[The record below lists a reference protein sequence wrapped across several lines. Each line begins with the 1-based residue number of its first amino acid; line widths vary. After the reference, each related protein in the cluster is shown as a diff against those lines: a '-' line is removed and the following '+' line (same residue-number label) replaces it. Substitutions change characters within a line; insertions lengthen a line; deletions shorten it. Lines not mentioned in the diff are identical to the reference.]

1 MWQSLRTSN
10 LILRSSLAIV
20 FLWFGVDKFFHP
32 VYWINAWLPPFLI
45 NLGAYFHISANAIVY
60 GVGVVEL
67 LIGISLV
74 SNMFVG
80 FFALVAAVLLTTISL
95 FYGFNEVLVRDV
107 GLIGALLALVFWPS
121 SRSSAGYRR

>member
-1 MWQSLRTSN
+1 MWQSLRTSH
-10 LILRSSLAIV
+10 LILRLSLAIV

-32 VYWINAWLPPFLI
+32 VYWINSWLPQFLI
-45 NLGAYFHISANAIVY
+45 NLGAYFRISTSAMVY

-74 SNMFVG
+74 SNIFVD
-80 FFALVAAVLLTTISL
+80 FFALVAAVLLTTVSL

-107 GLIGALLALVFWPS
+107 GLIGALLA
-121 SRSSAGYRR
+121 